1 LSEEDQNLLAEMARR
16 NWIVLALLLAASALA
31 RSPDFTL
38 GVLWG
43 GLTAVAGYQWLH
55 SALQKALRHSD
66 AGTVRSFQ
74 VGYLFR
80 LLALAVV
87 LGFLIAVAKVNI
99 PGLVIGLSV
108 VVINIFWT
116 TVKRIF

>member
-1 LSEEDQNLLAEMARR
+1 MSEDDQNLLAEMARR
-16 NWIVLALLLAASALA
+16 NWIILALLLAGSALA
-31 RSPDFTL
+31 RNPDFSVGIL
-38 GVLWG
+38 CG

-55 SALQKALRHSD
+55 SALVKALQRSET
-66 AGTVRSFQ
+66 GTVRSFQ
-74 VGYLFR
+74 VGYVFR

-87 LGFLIAVAKVNI
+87 LGLLIAVVRVNI
-99 PGLVIGLSV
+99 VGLVIGLSV

>member
-16 NWIVLALLLAASALA
+16 NWIILIFLLVVSSLA
-31 RSPDFTL
+31 RNLDFSL
-38 GVLWG
+38 GVLYG

-55 SALQKALRHSD
+55 SALVKALRRSD
-66 AGTVRSFQ
+66 TGTVRSFQ
-74 VGYLFR
+74 VGYLLR

-87 LGFLIAVAKVNI
+87 LGVLIAVVKVNI
-99 PGLVIGLSV
+99 VGLVIGLSV